1 METST
6 TSTIISSLGGGS
18 GVDMMKLA
26 SDLAEARFLP
36 QVGQLESRSE
46 LLEAK
51 ISAASTLKNQLSQLA
66 SALGDRIRNGDLA
79 PGANVANSAV
89 ASASVLTGSSPKGTY
104 SLEVSQLAA
113 SQTLA
118 SKSYGTATDLVGEGQ
133 LTIRFGSISGAT
145 FTEDAGSTAA
155 VIDVTATDTLA
166 DVAAKIRT
174 SGSGLNAYVANTAS
188 GAKLVV
194 KGEKGAEKAFVI
206 EASGASASGGT
217 AAAGNIDFLA
227 WTPASD
233 AGERTATAADAQLK
247 FDGVDM
253 TSPGNKVTDLPGGLV
268 LTLSG
273 TNEGAP
279 TTISFAEKSKEIT
292 SMMGDFVAALNDI
305 AGALAELAAPEGG
318 DLGND
323 PGARA
328 LKRALANLSTQ
339 VIMPNAADGE
349 PSTLADLGLAR
360 TRDGTFRLDSDRLKD
375 TLSDNL
381 PAASAMF
388 TTGLF
393 GVFATVDKMARDM
406 GSSTNPGTLG
416 GSITR
421 YTGQLER
428 MDERLAKIAEQQEE
442 MRTRMVKQF
451 AAVDRQVAASQST
464 LSFLKNQIAVWNG
477 DNN

>member
-1 METST
+1 MDSST
-6 TSTIISSLGGGS
+6 TSSIISTLGGGS
-18 GVDMMKLA
+18 GVDMVKLA
-26 SDLAEARFLP
+26 NDLAEARFLP

-79 PGANVANSAV
+79 PTANVANSAV
-89 ASASVLTGSSPKGTY
+89 ASASVLTGSSAKGSY
-104 SLEVSQLAA
+104 SLEVSQLAS

-118 SKSYGTATDLVGEGQ
+118 SKSYGAATDLVGEGQ
-133 LTIRFGSISGAT
+133 LTIRFGSFSGTSFA
-145 FTEDAGSTAA
+145 EDAASTAA
-155 VIDVTATDTLA
+155 TIDVTATDTLA

-174 SGSGLNAYVANTAS
+174 SGSGLSAYVANTS
-188 GAKLVV
+188 TGAKLVV
-194 KGEKGAEKAFVI
+194 KGETGEEKAFVI

-217 AAAGNIDFLA
+217 PAAGNVDYLA
-227 WTPASD
+227 WTAASD
-233 AGERTATAADAQLK
+233 AGERTASAANAVFE
-247 FDGVDM
+247 FDGVEM
-253 TSPGNKVTDLPGGLV
+253 TSASNKVTQLPGGLV
-268 LTLSG
+268 LSLTG
-273 TNEGAP
+273 TNAGAP
-279 TTISFAEKSKEIT
+279 TTISFAEKSSEIT
-292 SMMGDFVAALNDI
+292 AMMGDFVAAMNDI

-360 TRDGTFRLDSDRLKD
+360 TRDGTFRLDSQRLQD
-375 TLSDNL
+375 TLSNDL

-393 GVFATVDKMARDM
+393 GVFATIDKMARDM

-428 MDERLAKIAEQQEE
+428 VDERLAKIAEQQED
-442 MRTRMVKQF
+442 MRERMVKQF